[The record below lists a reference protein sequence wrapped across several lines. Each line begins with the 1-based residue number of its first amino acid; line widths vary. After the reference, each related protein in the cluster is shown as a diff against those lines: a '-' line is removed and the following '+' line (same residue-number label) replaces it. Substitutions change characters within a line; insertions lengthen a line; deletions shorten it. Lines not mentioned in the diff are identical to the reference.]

1 MYSTEYELLSDIADI
16 LRNDGVA
23 SYDIARALAFLSMW
37 SVWRNE
43 EYGSVL
49 WNEQQPDMRSAFNL
63 MAEHLGN
70 NAHGSAMWSS
80 SLPEA
85 LSGATIAA
93 IQNRLNAQSSIS
105 PPALAEALIL
115 LNEKLGN
122 HDQLINLDFGRFL
135 AHICAPGDQAI
146 ALNFEGSVAA
156 LIAIKAPEKA
166 ILRVHACYP
175 HVAAVS
181 YLLKAELHHD
191 HSVGSETPDTESDF
205 VISAPPLGMSGFS
218 KTSKLKSD
226 ELATLRTAREC
237 KQRGV
242 VCVAPSLLA
251 SRSAMTVR
259 EELLNNNWLDAVI
272 GLPRG
277 SFSVTATAPV
287 LLVIDKNRHSEDPI
301 QFWEIEVPKTE
312 AELTNVVDAIE
323 RKEVDSRGATSS
335 LTDIIKNDYD
345 LTIHRYKLGQAAQKL
360 TDLDGSVS
368 LDGVADIVR
377 AQSIKDATESQSTD
391 EFFLEAA
398 VRDITESGLLGLPEK
413 EVRVDKKQQ
422 RRAQSQRVYPGDILL
437 AVKGSV
443 GRVAFVD
450 DSCGPN
456 WIAGQAFI
464 IIRPKS
470 KAISTPYLYRYLSS
484 ELIQEY
490 LQESATGAVMT
501 ILRASDVSNI
511 QVPLPTPDLKA
522 SVESTHEA
530 ILAEYATIEE
540 HRDTIRRLEQQNWTL
555 NNSNGATHD

>member
-1 MYSTEYELLSDIADI
+1 VYSTEYELLSDIADI

-23 SYDIARALAFLSMW
+23 SQDIAGALSFISMW
-37 SVWRNE
+37 SAWSDE

-49 WNEQQPDMRSAFNL
+49 SDEKQPDMRSSFNL
-63 MAEHLGN
+63 VVEHLGN
-70 NAHGSAMWSS
+70 NAQGLAMWFYN
-80 SLPEA
+80 LPEA
-85 LSGATIAA
+85 LSGVA
-93 IQNRLNAQSSIS
+93 ITAIRNRLNSQPSKSR
-105 PPALAEALIL
+105 PALAEALIL

-122 HDQLINLDFGRFL
+122 PDQSINLDFGRLL
-135 AHICAPGDQAI
+135 AHICSPGGQAI
-146 ALNFEGSVAA
+146 ALNFEGSVATLA
-156 LIAIKAPEKA
+156 AMESPEKA
-166 ILRVHACYP
+166 ILKVYACHP

-191 HSVGSETPDTESDF
+191 HLVGSETPDAESDF
-205 VISAPPLGMSGFS
+205 VISVPPLGMSGFS

-277 SFSVTATAPV
+277 SFSVRATAPV

-312 AELTNVVDAIE
+312 AELTDVVDPIKHK
-323 RKEVDSRGATSS
+323 RVDGRGATSS
-335 LTDIIKNDYD
+335 LTDIKKNDYD

-398 VRDITESGLLGLPEK
+398 VRDITESGFLDVPQKKVG
-413 EVRVDKKQQ
+413 VDKSQQ
-422 RRAQSQRVYPGDILL
+422 RRAQSQRVYSGDILL

-450 DSCGPN
+450 NSCGPN

-555 NNSNGATHD
+555 NHSNGAIHD